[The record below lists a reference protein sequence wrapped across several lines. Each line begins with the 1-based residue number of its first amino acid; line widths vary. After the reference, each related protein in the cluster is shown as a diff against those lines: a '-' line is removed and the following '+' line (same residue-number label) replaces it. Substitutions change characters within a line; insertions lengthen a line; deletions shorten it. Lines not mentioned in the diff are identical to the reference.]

1 MGLPEIDK
9 FRDPI
14 WRISNLYSIRTRD
27 GKVIPFRPRPQQSQV
42 LDMIFRRGLKR
53 IASQGTP
60 DRVLDASWRHLRGP
74 ALLEHGKADL
84 AG

>member
-1 MGLPEIDK
+1 MDLSEIEK

-14 WRISNLYSIRTRD
+14 WRISNLYSIRERG

-53 IASQGTP
+53 IVILKARQIGFST
-60 DRVLDASWRHLRGP
+60 
-74 ALLEHGKADL
+74 LLGVICADQL
-84 AG
+84 CWPRESRSRW